1 ALLSIP
7 YPFTSG
13 TYTDVA
19 LSFVRT
25 NNLFGTTQGGR
36 DEAQNILLVITDGQS
51 YFPTLTIS
59 EAQKLKDAGVS
70 IVTIGVGLTVYE
82 EINAMASQL
91 DYVFTINSFDLL
103 DIIQNSLLNT
113 TCDISN
119 GAVNPRTQI
128 TQTLLTETK
137 MTTIHS
143 SESEMSPPK
152 STLLETA
159 SSTLSST
166 DISSTTLSDKE
177 PVSADII
184 ILLDSSASLGLE
196 NWLKMIKF
204 AADFVESFDV
214 GPDGAQFGALTFSNR
229 PELLFR
235 LNSYPNRTPV
245 IEKILST
252 PYVPTYT
259 RNQGLNQGLASIRSW
274 FLFEPSS
281 GGRPEAP
288 DIVIV
293 IMNGTSRYPAEA
305 SYEAGLLKENGINIV
320 AVGVGLDSAAELM
333 NIANDKESVISVN
346 GFDQLDDIKFNLMS
360 EVLDIVSMTTS
371 TYMTNTT
378 VSNFLTTEL
387 AGTTSVSIAS
397 STTSI
402 TTTASTLSTLNTL
415 PSMSTIE
422 ESTEANLQTTLSQV
436 TTNMIPTTYAST
448 SAFLESSTTSVSTTS
463 STTTTTTTVPTIKT
477 TTSVPT
483 ISTSTLPITST
494 TKASTEANLPTTLSQ
509 TTSNTTTTTHASTS
523 AFLES
528 STISASSASS
538 TMTTTTIVPTI
549 KTTPVP
555 TVSTTI
561 TVPNTSTTTVST
573 EATTKTTP
581 STNSSTSDILQ
592 SITTSAST
600 ATSTTTTYVPTINT
614 TTTVTTVTTTTKL
627 PSTSTT
633 SASTE
638 ATTKTTPSTHAS
650 TSFLESSTTSASTVS
665 STTNITTSVPTV
677 SKTTVPNTST
687 TSASTE
693 ATTKTTP
700 STHASTSAILES
712 STTSASTA
720 SKTMTTTSVT
730 TINTTTSV
738 TTVST
743 TTKLPSTSTTSAS
756 TEATTKTTST
766 NAITSAILESSNTS
780 ASTETNTMP
789 TISVPTVNTTTSI
802 PAVSTTS
809 TLPSTSTTKVNTEE
823 HLPTTL
829 SQASTN
835 TTPSTHAST
844 SAILESSTKSAST
857 ASSTMTTTTTV
868 PTINTTTFVTTVSTT
883 TTLPNTSTTS
893 AITEATTKTTPST
906 HASTSAILESSTTS
920 ASKASNTT
928 TTITSVPTVN
938 TTTSDPTIRTSTKE
952 STEAKIP
959 TTLSQASSNTTP
971 STHASTSA
979 ILETSTSAFTASSAL
994 TKTTSVSI
1002 TSTTLSSAT
1011 SISPRTTTVQLATST
1026 ETLVTNGAIS
1036 TSSAPANVSFVSN
1049 GFTNQTT
1056 NASTTRATTRDVST
1070 SQSITTLHVTET
1082 TSTTQAS
1089 TQASST
1095 LASATSI
1102 SPRTTTVQLATSTG
1116 TLVTNESISTS
1127 SAPANISFEDT
1138 PAPLP
1143 GDVVVSCGN
1152 SSKADIIFLLD
1163 ASSSVT
1169 EPNWKKIVKFSSD
1182 LVLNFTFGSDSNLFG
1197 AVIFNSQ
1204 ATKKFDLNTYHNKTA
1219 VSNALLAIP
1228 YPFTSGTNTASAL
1241 SFILTNNTFGTSS
1254 GGRDDAQNILI
1265 VITDG
1270 QSSNPNQTI
1279 IAAQNLKDA
1288 GISIVTI
1295 GIGLADLHEITAMA
1309 SQHDFVFN
1317 ISNFD
1322 VLSIINKDLL
1332 QITCGISNGFT
1343 NQTTNASTTRATT
1356 RDVSTSQSITTLHV
1370 TETTSTTQ
1378 ASTQAS
1384 STLAS
1389 ATSISPRTT
1398 TVQLATSTGTL
1409 VTNESISTSSAPAN
1423 ISFEDTPAPLPGD
1436 VVVSC
1441 GNSSKADI
1449 IFLLDASSSVTEPN
1463 WKKIVKFSSDLVL
1476 NFTFGSDSNL
1486 FGAVIFNSQATKK
1499 FDLNT
1504 YHNKTA
1510 VSNALLAIPYPFT
1523 SGTNTASALSFILTN
1538 NTFGTSSGGRDDA
1551 QNILIVITDGQS
1563 SNPNQTIIAAQN
1575 LKDAGISIVTIG
1587 IGLADLHEI
1596 TAMAS
1601 QHDFVFN
1608 ISNFDVLSIIN
1619 KDLLQITCGISNG
1632 FTNQTTN
1639 ASTTRATTRDVSTS
1653 QSITTLHVTE
1663 TTSTTQASTQ
1673 ASSTLASATSISPR
1687 TTTVQLATSTGTLV
1701 TNESISTSS
1710 APANISFEDTPAP
1723 LPGDVVVSCGNS
1735 SKADIIFLLDAS
1747 SSVTEPNWKKI
1758 VKFSSNLVLNF
1769 TFGSDSNL
1777 FGAVIFNSQATKKFD
1792 LNTYHN
1798 KTAVSNALLAIPYPF
1813 TSGTNTASALSF
1825 ILTNNTF
1832 GTSSGGRDDAQN
1844 ILIVIT
1850 DGQSSNP
1857 NQTIIAAQNLKD
1869 AGISIVTIGIGL
1881 ADLHEITAMASQ
1893 HDFVFNISNFDVLSI
1908 INKDLLQIT
1917 CGISNG
1923 FTNQTT
1929 NASTTRATT
1938 RDVSTSQSITTL
1950 HVTETTSTTQA
1961 STQASST
1968 LASATSISPR
1978 TTTVQ
1983 LATSTGT
1990 LVTNESISTSSAPAN
2005 ISFEDTPAPLPG
2017 DVVVSCG
2024 NSSKADIIFLLDA
2037 SSSVTEPN
2045 WKKIVKFSSDLVL
2058 NFTFGSDSNLFGA
2071 VIFNSQATKKFDLNT
2086 YHNKT
2091 AVSNALLAIP
2101 YPFTSGTNTASALS
2115 FILTNNTFGTSS
2127 GGRDDAQNILIV
2139 ITDGQSSN
2147 PNQTIIAAQNL
2158 KDAGISIVT
2167 IGIGL
2172 ADLHEITAMASQ
2184 HDFVFNISNFDVL
2197 SIINKDLLQ
2206 ITCGISNGFTNQTTN
2221 ASTTRATT
2229 RDVSTSQSITTLH
2242 VTETTS
2248 TTQASTQASSTLA
2261 SATSISP
2268 RTTTV
2273 QLATSTGTLVT
2284 NESIST
2290 SSAPANISFEDTP
2303 APLPGDVVVSCG
2315 NSSKA
2320 DIIFLLDASS
2330 SVTEPNWKK
2339 IVKFS
2344 SDLVL
2349 NFTFGSDSNLFGA
2362 VIFNSQ
2368 ATKKF
2373 DLNTYHNK
2381 TAVSNALLAIPYPF
2395 TSGTNTASALSFIL
2409 TNNTFGTSSGGRDDA
2424 QNILIVITDGQSSNP
2439 NQTII
2444 AAQNLKDAGISIVT
2458 IGIGLADLH
2467 EITAMAS
2474 QHDFVFNISNFDV
2487 LSIINKDLLQITCG
2501 ISNGFTNQTTNAST
2515 TRATTRDVSTS
2526 QSITT
2531 LHVTETTST
2540 TQASTQASST
2550 LASATSIS
2558 PRTTTVQLAT
2568 STGTLVT
2575 NESIST
2581 SSAPANI
2588 SFEDTPAP
2596 LPGDVVVSCGNS
2608 SKADI
2613 IFLLDAS
2620 SSVTEPNWKKIVKFS
2635 SDLVLNFTFGSDSNL
2650 FGAVIFNSQAT
2661 KKFDL
2666 NTYHNKTAVSNAL
2679 LAIPYPFTSGT
2690 NTASALSFI
2699 LTNNTFGTSS
2709 GGRDDAQN
2717 ILIVITDGQS
2727 SNPNQTI
2734 IAAQNLKDAGI
2745 SIVTIGIGLADLHEI
2760 TAMASQHD
2768 FVFNISN
2775 FDVLSIIN
2783 KDLLQ
2788 ITCGI
2793 SNGFTNQ
2800 TTNASTTRAT
2810 TRDVSTSQSI
2820 TTLHVTETTSTTQAS
2835 TQASST
2841 LASATSISPRTTT
2854 VQLATSTGTL
2864 VTNESISTS
2873 SAPANISFEDT
2884 PAPLPG
2890 DVVVS
2895 CGNSSKADIIFLLD
2909 ASSSVTEPN
2918 WKKIVKFSS
2927 DLVLNFT
2934 FGSDSNL
2941 FGAVIFNSQA
2951 TKKFDLNTYHN
2962 KTAVANALL
2971 AIPYPF
2977 TSGTNTAS
2985 ALSFILTNN
2994 TFGTSSGGR
3003 DDAQNIL
3010 IVITDGQS
3018 SNPNQTIIAAQNL
3031 KDAGISI
3038 VTIGIGLADLHEI
3051 TAMASQHDFVF
3062 NISNFDVLSIINK
3075 DLLQITC
3082 GISNGFTNQT
3092 TNASTTR
3099 ATTRD
3104 VSTSQSITTL
3114 HVTETTSTTQASTQA
3129 SSTLASATSISPRTT
3144 TVQLAT
3150 STGTLVTNES
3160 ISTSSAPA
3168 NISFEDTPAP
3178 LPGDVVVSCGNS
3190 SKADI
3195 IFLLDASS
3203 SVTEPNWKKI
3213 VKFSSD
3219 LVLNFTFGSDSNL
3232 FGAVIFN
3239 SQATKKFDLN
3249 TYHNK
3254 TAVSNAL
3261 LAIPY
3266 PFTSGT
3272 NTASALSFIL
3282 TNNTFGTSS
3291 GGRDDAQNIL
3301 IVITDGQSSN
3311 PNQTIIAAQNLKD
3324 AGISIV
3330 TIGIGLADLHEI
3342 TAMASQHD
3350 FVFNISNF
3358 DVLSIINKDLL
3369 QITCGISNGFTNQ
3382 TTNASTT
3389 RATTRDV
3396 STSQSITTLHVT
3408 ETTSTTQASTQ
3419 ASSTLAS
3426 ATSISPRTTTVQLAT
3441 STGTLVTNES
3451 ISTSS
3456 APANISFE
3464 DTPAPLPGDVVVSCG
3479 NSSKADIIFLLD
3491 ASSSVT
3497 EPNWKKIVK
3506 FSSDLVLNFT
3516 FGSDSNLFGAVIFN
3530 SQATKKFDLNTY
3542 HNKTAV
3548 SNALLAIPY
3557 PFTSGTNT
3565 ASALSFI
3572 LTNNT
3577 FGTSSG
3583 GRDDAQN
3590 ILIVITD
3597 GQSSNPNQTII
3608 AAQNLKDAGI
3618 SIVTIGI
3625 GLADLHEITAM
3636 ASQHDFVFN
3645 ISNFDVLS
3653 IINKD
3658 LLQITCGISNGFTN
3672 QTTNASTTR
3681 ATTRDVSTSQ
3691 SITTLHVTETTST
3704 TQASTQASSTLASAT
3719 SISPRTTTVQLATS
3733 TGTLVTNESIST
3745 SSAPA
3750 NISFED
3756 TPAPLPGDVVVSC
3769 GNSSKADIIFLLDAS
3784 SSVTEP
3790 NWKKIVKFSSDLVL
3804 NFTFGSDSNLF
3815 GAVIF
3820 NSQATKKFDLN
3831 TYHNKTAVSNAL
3843 LAIPYPF
3850 TSGTNT
3856 ASALSFILTNNTF
3869 GTSSGGRDDAQ
3880 NILIVITDG
3889 QSSNPNQTIIAAQNL
3904 KDAGISIVTI
3914 GIGLADLHEITAM
3927 ASQHDFV
3934 FNISNFDVLSIINKD
3949 LLQITCGIS
3958 NGFTNQTTNASTT
3971 RATTRDVSTSQSIT
3985 TLHVTETTSTTQAST
4000 QASSTLASATSIS
4013 PRTTTVQLATSTGT
4027 LVTNESISTSS
4038 APANISFEDTPAPL
4052 PGDVVVSCGNSSKAD
4067 IIFLLD
4073 ASSSVTEP
4081 NWKKIVKFS
4090 SDLVLN
4096 FTFGSDSNLF
4106 GAVIFNSQA
4115 TKKFDLNTYHN
4126 KTAVSNALLAIPYPF
4141 TSGTNTASAL
4151 SFILTNNTFGTSSGG
4166 RDDAQNILIV
4176 ITDGQSSNPNQTII
4190 AAQNLK
4196 DAGISIVTIGIGLAD
4211 LHEITAMASQ
4221 HDFVFNISN
4230 FDVLSIINKDL
4241 LQITCGISNG
4251 FTNQTTN
4258 ASTTRATTRDVSTSQ
4273 SITTL
4278 HVTETTST
4286 TQASTQ
4292 ASSTLASATSISPR
4306 TTTVQLATSTGT
4318 LVTNESIS
4326 TSSAPANI
4334 SFEDTPAPLPG
4345 DVVVSCGN
4353 SSKAD
4358 IIFLL
4363 DASSSVT
4370 EPNWKKIVKF
4380 SSDLV
4385 LNFTFGS
4392 DSNLF
4397 GAVIFNSQATKK
4409 FDLNTYHNKTA
4420 VANALLAIPYPFTS
4434 GTNTAS
4440 ALSFI
4445 LTNNTF
4451 GTSSGGRDDAQNILI
4466 VITDG
4471 QSSNPNQ
4478 TIIAAQNLKDAGIS
4492 IVTIGIG
4499 LADLH
4504 EITAMASQHDFVFNI
4519 SNFDVLSIINKD
4531 LLQITC
4537 GISNGFTNQTTNA
4550 STTRATTR
4558 DVSTSQSITTLHVTE
4573 TTSTTQAS
4581 TQASSSLASA
4591 TSISPRTTTV
4601 QLATST
4607 GTLVTNESISTS
4619 SAPANISFEDTP
4631 APLPG
4636 DVVVSCG
4643 NSSKADIIFLLDASS
4658 SVTEPNWKKIVKFS
4672 SDLVLN
4678 FTFGSD
4684 SNLFG
4689 AVIFNSQ
4696 ATKKF
4701 DLNTYHNK
4709 TAVSNALLAIPYP
4722 FTSGTNTAS
4731 ALSFILTNNTFGTS
4745 SGGRDDAQNILIVIT
4760 DGQSSNPNQTIIAA
4774 QNLKDAG
4781 ISIVTIGIGLAD
4793 LHEITAMASQ
4803 HDFVFNISNFD
4814 VLSIINKD
4822 LLQITC
4828 GISNGFTN
4836 QTTNASTTR
4845 ATTRDVSTSQSI
4857 TTLHVTETTS
4867 TTQASTQASSTLAS
4881 ATSISPRTTTVQ
4893 LATSTGTLVTNES
4906 ISTSSAPANIS
4917 FEDTPAPLPGDVV
4930 VSCGNSSKA
4939 DIIFLLDASSS
4950 VTEPNW
4956 KKIVKFSS
4964 DLVLNFTF
4972 GSDSNLFGAV
4982 IFNSQATK
4990 KFDLNTYHNKT
5001 AVSNALLAI
5010 PYPFTSG
5017 TNTASALSFILTN
5030 NTFGTS
5036 SGGRDDAQNILIV
5049 ITDGQ
5054 SSNPNQ
5060 TIIAAQ
5066 NLKDAGI
5073 SIVTIG
5079 IGLAD
5084 LHEITAMAS
5093 QHDFVFNISNF
5104 DVLSIIN
5111 KDLLQITCGI
5121 SNGFTNQTTN
5131 ASTTR
5136 ATTRDV
5142 STSQSITT
5150 LHVTETTSTTQASTQ
5165 ASSTLASATSIS
5177 PRTTTVQLA
5186 TSTGTLV
5193 TNESISTSSAPAN
5206 ISFEDTPAPLPG
5218 DVVVSCGNS
5227 SKADI
5232 IFLLDASSSVTEP
5245 NWKKIVK
5252 FSSDLV
5258 LNFTFGS
5265 DSNLFGAVIFNSQA
5279 TKKFDLN
5286 TYHNKTAVSN
5296 ALLAI
5301 PYPFTSGTN
5310 TASALSFILTNNT
5323 FGTSSGGRDDAQ
5335 NILIV
5340 ITDGQSSNP
5349 NQTIIA
5355 AQNLKDA
5362 GISIVTIGI
5371 GLADLHE
5378 ITAMASQHDFVFN
5391 ISNFDVLS
5399 IINKDLLQITCGISN
5414 GFTNQTT
5421 NASTTRAT
5429 TRDVST
5435 SQSITTLHVTETTST
5450 TQASTQASSTLA
5462 SATSISPRTTTV
5474 QLATSTGTL
5483 VTNESISTSS
5493 APANIS
5499 FEDTPAPL
5507 PGDVV
5512 VSCGNSSKADIIFLL
5527 DASSSVTEPNWKKIV
5542 KFSSDLVL
5550 NFTFGSD
5557 SNLFG
5562 AVIFNSQA
5570 TKKFDLNTYH
5580 NKTAVA
5586 NALLAIPYPFTSGT
5600 NTASALSF
5608 ILTNNTFGTSSGG
5621 RDDAQNILIVITDG
5635 QSSNPNQTIIAAQN
5649 LKDAGISIVTIGIGL
5664 ADLHEITAMA
5674 SQHDFVFNISNFD
5687 ILSIINED
5695 LLQITCH
5702 ISNSTTNLSTSDLT
5716 G

>member
-1 ALLSIP
+1 MLHSRLIDSKHMMIILWIFIGSLQFSEIYAYNTSCGNNITDTGEWDFPMDIEGLAAPSKICTSATDLVFVIDASTSIGATNFKKQLNFVANTASYFRVGSDSLRLGVVSFGTEAIVWINLGDHSSLQGISKALLEITYDGGYAYIHKALRKVTDTMFTSDAGGRDYAPDIVVVITDGLSNQPFTTAAEAKCLRSAGATIYAVGTSPSVQSLELLLMASRPENVFKSLSFDSLSNISNELVYSICKDYESTISPSSSDAPTRPNSVELTTTSPLLTLLTSTLTSITTPQKVMTDQPTTTTSHASKTDIILLIDASTSVGLESWSNLTTFASNFVRSLTFGPDKNLFGAVVFNKRSNILFSMDTYTSIDEVSEALLSAPNPSISS
-7 YPFTSG
+7 TRNTNLG
-13 TYTDVA
+13 LAEVRN
-19 LSFVRT
+19 SF
-25 NNLFGTTQGGR
+25 LFGPSAGGR
-36 DEAQNILLVITDGQS
+36 DEVPDILVVITNGLS
-51 YFPTLTIS
+51 RYPTETHDQAKILKDSGVKIITVGIG
-59 EAQKLKDAGVS
+59 LKDANEV
-70 IVTIGVGLTVYE
+70 LD
-82 EINAMASQL
+82 MASSSELALNAAGYDQL
-91 DYVFTINSFDLL
+91 Q
-103 DIIQNSLLNT
+103 DIQENLTDAVLKIALSRYATDATYWGNT
-113 TCDISN
+113 TSVTNASSIIPGTSTLGAFTTTSSSTSSTAMTDSSAGISVPT
-119 GAVNPRTQI
+119 AETSIPSETSVTMDK
-128 TQTLLTETK
+128 TFSTTTALLTETK

-245 IEKILST
+245 IEKMLST

-320 AVGVGLDSAAELM
+320 AVGVGLNSAAELM

-360 EVLDIVSMTTS
+360 EVLDIVTLTTS
-371 TYMTNTT
+371 TSMTNTT

-397 STTSI
+397 STTST

-415 PSMSTIE
+415 PSMSTSE

-436 TTNMIPTTYAST
+436 TTNMIPTTYART

-538 TMTTTTIVPTI
+538 TMTTTTTVPTI
-549 KTTPVP
+549 KTTTPVP

-581 STNSSTSDILQ
+581 STNSSTSAILQ

-600 ATSTTTTYVPTINT
+600 ATSTTTTSVPTINT
-614 TTTVTTVTTTTKL
+614 TTAVTTVTTTTKL
-627 PSTSTT
+627 PSTSTA

-650 TSFLESSTTSASTVS
+650 TSTFLESSTTSASTVS
-665 STTNITTSVPTV
+665 SSTNITTSVPTV
-677 SKTTVPNTST
+677 STTTVPNTST

-720 SKTMTTTSVT
+720 SNTMTTTTTVP

-756 TEATTKTTST
+756 TEATTKTTTST
-766 NAITSAILESSNTS
+766 NAITSAILESSTTS
-780 ASTETNTMP
+780 ASTETSTMP
-789 TISVPTVNTTTSI
+789 TISVPIVNTTTSI
-802 PAVSTTS
+802 PIVSTTS

-893 AITEATTKTTPST
+893 ASTEATTKTTPST
-906 HASTSAILESSTTS
+906 HASTSAILESGTTS
-920 ASKASNTT
+920 ASTASNTT

-938 TTTSDPTIRTSTKE
+938 TTTSDPTIRISTKE

-1036 TSSAPANVSFVSN
+1036 TSSAPANVSF
-1049 GFTNQTT
+1049 GEYDQCTI
-1056 NASTTRATTRDVST
+1056 AT
-1070 SQSITTLHVTET
+1070 QIK
-1082 TSTTQAS
+1082 Q
-1089 TQASST
+1089 
-1095 LASATSI
+1095 
-1102 SPRTTTVQLATSTG
+1102 
-1116 TLVTNESISTS
+1116 
-1127 SAPANISFEDT
+1127 EDT

-1701 TNESISTSS
+1701 TNELISTSS

-1758 VKFSSNLVLNF
+1758 VKFSSDLVLNF

-1893 HDFVFNISNFDVLSI
+1893 HDFAFNISNFDVLSI

-1990 LVTNESISTSSAPAN
+1990 LVTNELISTSSAPAN

-2284 NESIST
+2284 NELIST

-2531 LHVTETTST
+2531 LLVTETP
-2540 TQASTQASST
+2540 STQASSS

-2558 PRTTTVQLAT
+2558 PKTTTVQLAT

-2575 NESIST
+2575 NGSTST

-2775 FDVLSIIN
+2775 FD
-2783 KDLLQ
+2783 
-2788 ITCGI
+2788 
-2793 SNGFTNQ
+2793 
-2800 TTNASTTRAT
+2800 
-2810 TRDVSTSQSI
+2810 
-2820 TTLHVTETTSTTQAS
+2820 
-2835 TQASST
+2835 
-2841 LASATSISPRTTT
+2841 
-2854 VQLATSTGTL
+2854 
-2864 VTNESISTS
+2864 
-2873 SAPANISFEDT
+2873 
-2884 PAPLPG
+2884 
-2890 DVVVS
+2890 
-2895 CGNSSKADIIFLLD
+2895 
-2909 ASSSVTEPN
+2909 
-2918 WKKIVKFSS
+2918 
-2927 DLVLNFT
+2927 
-2934 FGSDSNL
+2934 
-2941 FGAVIFNSQA
+2941 
-2951 TKKFDLNTYHN
+2951 
-2962 KTAVANALL
+2962 
-2971 AIPYPF
+2971 
-2977 TSGTNTAS
+2977 
-2985 ALSFILTNN
+2985 
-2994 TFGTSSGGR
+2994 
-3003 DDAQNIL
+3003 
-3010 IVITDGQS
+3010 
-3018 SNPNQTIIAAQNL
+3018 
-3031 KDAGISI
+3031 
-3038 VTIGIGLADLHEI
+3038 
-3051 TAMASQHDFVF
+3051 
-3062 NISNFDVLSIINK
+3062 
-3075 DLLQITC
+3075 
-3082 GISNGFTNQT
+3082 
-3092 TNASTTR
+3092 
-3099 ATTRD
+3099 
-3104 VSTSQSITTL
+3104 
-3114 HVTETTSTTQASTQA
+3114 
-3129 SSTLASATSISPRTT
+3129 
-3144 TVQLAT
+3144 
-3150 STGTLVTNES
+3150 
-3160 ISTSSAPA
+3160 
-3168 NISFEDTPAP
+3168 
-3178 LPGDVVVSCGNS
+3178 
-3190 SKADI
+3190 
-3195 IFLLDASS
+3195 
-3203 SVTEPNWKKI
+3203 
-3213 VKFSSD
+3213 
-3219 LVLNFTFGSDSNL
+3219 
-3232 FGAVIFN
+3232 
-3239 SQATKKFDLN
+3239 
-3249 TYHNK
+3249 
-3254 TAVSNAL
+3254 
-3261 LAIPY
+3261 
-3266 PFTSGT
+3266 
-3272 NTASALSFIL
+3272 
-3282 TNNTFGTSS
+3282 
-3291 GGRDDAQNIL
+3291 
-3301 IVITDGQSSN
+3301 
-3311 PNQTIIAAQNLKD
+3311 
-3324 AGISIV
+3324 
-3330 TIGIGLADLHEI
+3330 
-3342 TAMASQHD
+3342 
-3350 FVFNISNF
+3350 
-3358 DVLSIINKDLL
+3358 
-3369 QITCGISNGFTNQ
+3369 
-3382 TTNASTT
+3382 
-3389 RATTRDV
+3389 
-3396 STSQSITTLHVT
+3396 
-3408 ETTSTTQASTQ
+3408 
-3419 ASSTLAS
+3419 
-3426 ATSISPRTTTVQLAT
+3426 
-3441 STGTLVTNES
+3441 
-3451 ISTSS
+3451 
-3456 APANISFE
+3456 
-3464 DTPAPLPGDVVVSCG
+3464 
-3479 NSSKADIIFLLD
+3479 
-3491 ASSSVT
+3491 
-3497 EPNWKKIVK
+3497 
-3506 FSSDLVLNFT
+3506 
-3516 FGSDSNLFGAVIFN
+3516 
-3530 SQATKKFDLNTY
+3530 
-3542 HNKTAV
+3542 
-3548 SNALLAIPY
+3548 
-3557 PFTSGTNT
+3557 
-3565 ASALSFI
+3565 
-3572 LTNNT
+3572 
-3577 FGTSSG
+3577 
-3583 GRDDAQN
+3583 
-3590 ILIVITD
+3590 
-3597 GQSSNPNQTII
+3597 
-3608 AAQNLKDAGI
+3608 
-3618 SIVTIGI
+3618 
-3625 GLADLHEITAM
+3625 
-3636 ASQHDFVFN
+3636 
-3645 ISNFDVLS
+3645 
-3653 IINKD
+3653 
-3658 LLQITCGISNGFTN
+3658 
-3672 QTTNASTTR
+3672 
-3681 ATTRDVSTSQ
+3681 
-3691 SITTLHVTETTST
+3691 
-3704 TQASTQASSTLASAT
+3704 
-3719 SISPRTTTVQLATS
+3719 
-3733 TGTLVTNESIST
+3733 
-3745 SSAPA
+3745 
-3750 NISFED
+3750 
-3756 TPAPLPGDVVVSC
+3756 
-3769 GNSSKADIIFLLDAS
+3769 
-3784 SSVTEP
+3784 
-3790 NWKKIVKFSSDLVL
+3790 
-3804 NFTFGSDSNLF
+3804 
-3815 GAVIF
+3815 
-3820 NSQATKKFDLN
+3820 
-3831 TYHNKTAVSNAL
+3831 
-3843 LAIPYPF
+3843 
-3850 TSGTNT
+3850 
-3856 ASALSFILTNNTF
+3856 
-3869 GTSSGGRDDAQ
+3869 
-3880 NILIVITDG
+3880 
-3889 QSSNPNQTIIAAQNL
+3889 
-3904 KDAGISIVTI
+3904 
-3914 GIGLADLHEITAM
+3914 
-3927 ASQHDFV
+3927 
-3934 FNISNFDVLSIINKD
+3934 
-3949 LLQITCGIS
+3949 
-3958 NGFTNQTTNASTT
+3958 
-3971 RATTRDVSTSQSIT
+3971 
-3985 TLHVTETTSTTQAST
+3985 
-4000 QASSTLASATSIS
+4000 
-4013 PRTTTVQLATSTGT
+4013 
-4027 LVTNESISTSS
+4027 
-4038 APANISFEDTPAPL
+4038 
-4052 PGDVVVSCGNSSKAD
+4052 
-4067 IIFLLD
+4067 
-4073 ASSSVTEP
+4073 
-4081 NWKKIVKFS
+4081 
-4090 SDLVLN
+4090 
-4096 FTFGSDSNLF
+4096 
-4106 GAVIFNSQA
+4106 
-4115 TKKFDLNTYHN
+4115 
-4126 KTAVSNALLAIPYPF
+4126 
-4141 TSGTNTASAL
+4141 
-4151 SFILTNNTFGTSSGG
+4151 
-4166 RDDAQNILIV
+4166 
-4176 ITDGQSSNPNQTII
+4176 
-4190 AAQNLK
+4190 
-4196 DAGISIVTIGIGLAD
+4196 
-4211 LHEITAMASQ
+4211 
-4221 HDFVFNISN
+4221 
-4230 FDVLSIINKDL
+4230 
-4241 LQITCGISNG
+4241 
-4251 FTNQTTN
+4251 
-4258 ASTTRATTRDVSTSQ
+4258 
-4273 SITTL
+4273 
-4278 HVTETTST
+4278 
-4286 TQASTQ
+4286 
-4292 ASSTLASATSISPR
+4292 
-4306 TTTVQLATSTGT
+4306 
-4318 LVTNESIS
+4318 
-4326 TSSAPANI
+4326 
-4334 SFEDTPAPLPG
+4334 
-4345 DVVVSCGN
+4345 
-4353 SSKAD
+4353 
-4358 IIFLL
+4358 
-4363 DASSSVT
+4363 
-4370 EPNWKKIVKF
+4370 
-4380 SSDLV
+4380 
-4385 LNFTFGS
+4385 
-4392 DSNLF
+4392 
-4397 GAVIFNSQATKK
+4397 
-4409 FDLNTYHNKTA
+4409 
-4420 VANALLAIPYPFTS
+4420 
-4434 GTNTAS
+4434 
-4440 ALSFI
+4440 
-4445 LTNNTF
+4445 
-4451 GTSSGGRDDAQNILI
+4451 
-4466 VITDG
+4466 
-4471 QSSNPNQ
+4471 
-4478 TIIAAQNLKDAGIS
+4478 
-4492 IVTIGIG
+4492 
-4499 LADLH
+4499 
-4504 EITAMASQHDFVFNI
+4504 
-4519 SNFDVLSIINKD
+4519 
-4531 LLQITC
+4531 
-4537 GISNGFTNQTTNA
+4537 
-4550 STTRATTR
+4550 
-4558 DVSTSQSITTLHVTE
+4558 
-4573 TTSTTQAS
+4573 
-4581 TQASSSLASA
+4581 
-4591 TSISPRTTTV
+4591 
-4601 QLATST
+4601 
-4607 GTLVTNESISTS
+4607 
-4619 SAPANISFEDTP
+4619 
-4631 APLPG
+4631 
-4636 DVVVSCG
+4636 
-4643 NSSKADIIFLLDASS
+4643 
-4658 SVTEPNWKKIVKFS
+4658 
-4672 SDLVLN
+4672 
-4678 FTFGSD
+4678 
-4684 SNLFG
+4684 
-4689 AVIFNSQ
+4689 
-4696 ATKKF
+4696 
-4701 DLNTYHNK
+4701 
-4709 TAVSNALLAIPYP
+4709 
-4722 FTSGTNTAS
+4722 
-4731 ALSFILTNNTFGTS
+4731 
-4745 SGGRDDAQNILIVIT
+4745 
-4760 DGQSSNPNQTIIAA
+4760 
-4774 QNLKDAG
+4774 
-4781 ISIVTIGIGLAD
+4781 
-4793 LHEITAMASQ
+4793 
-4803 HDFVFNISNFD
+4803 
-4814 VLSIINKD
+4814 
-4822 LLQITC
+4822 
-4828 GISNGFTN
+4828 
-4836 QTTNASTTR
+4836 
-4845 ATTRDVSTSQSI
+4845 
-4857 TTLHVTETTS
+4857 
-4867 TTQASTQASSTLAS
+4867 
-4881 ATSISPRTTTVQ
+4881 
-4893 LATSTGTLVTNES
+4893 
-4906 ISTSSAPANIS
+4906 
-4917 FEDTPAPLPGDVV
+4917 
-4930 VSCGNSSKA
+4930 
-4939 DIIFLLDASSS
+4939 
-4950 VTEPNW
+4950 
-4956 KKIVKFSS
+4956 
-4964 DLVLNFTF
+4964 
-4972 GSDSNLFGAV
+4972 
-4982 IFNSQATK
+4982 
-4990 KFDLNTYHNKT
+4990 
-5001 AVSNALLAI
+5001 
-5010 PYPFTSG
+5010 
-5017 TNTASALSFILTN
+5017 
-5030 NTFGTS
+5030 
-5036 SGGRDDAQNILIV
+5036 
-5049 ITDGQ
+5049 
-5054 SSNPNQ
+5054 
-5060 TIIAAQ
+5060 
-5066 NLKDAGI
+5066 
-5073 SIVTIG
+5073 
-5079 IGLAD
+5079 
-5084 LHEITAMAS
+5084 
-5093 QHDFVFNISNF
+5093 
-5104 DVLSIIN
+5104 
-5111 KDLLQITCGI
+5111 
-5121 SNGFTNQTTN
+5121 
-5131 ASTTR
+5131 
-5136 ATTRDV
+5136 
-5142 STSQSITT
+5142 
-5150 LHVTETTSTTQASTQ
+5150 
-5165 ASSTLASATSIS
+5165 
-5177 PRTTTVQLA
+5177 
-5186 TSTGTLV
+5186 
-5193 TNESISTSSAPAN
+5193 
-5206 ISFEDTPAPLPG
+5206 
-5218 DVVVSCGNS
+5218 
-5227 SKADI
+5227 
-5232 IFLLDASSSVTEP
+5232 
-5245 NWKKIVK
+5245 
-5252 FSSDLV
+5252 
-5258 LNFTFGS
+5258 
-5265 DSNLFGAVIFNSQA
+5265 
-5279 TKKFDLN
+5279 
-5286 TYHNKTAVSN
+5286 
-5296 ALLAI
+5296 
-5301 PYPFTSGTN
+5301 
-5310 TASALSFILTNNT
+5310 
-5323 FGTSSGGRDDAQ
+5323 
-5335 NILIV
+5335 
-5340 ITDGQSSNP
+5340 
-5349 NQTIIA
+5349 
-5355 AQNLKDA
+5355 
-5362 GISIVTIGI
+5362 
-5371 GLADLHE
+5371 
-5378 ITAMASQHDFVFN
+5378 
-5391 ISNFDVLS
+5391 
-5399 IINKDLLQITCGISN
+5399 
-5414 GFTNQTT
+5414 
-5421 NASTTRAT
+5421 
-5429 TRDVST
+5429 
-5435 SQSITTLHVTETTST
+5435 
-5450 TQASTQASSTLA
+5450 
-5462 SATSISPRTTTV
+5462 
-5474 QLATSTGTL
+5474 
-5483 VTNESISTSS
+5483 
-5493 APANIS
+5493 
-5499 FEDTPAPL
+5499 
-5507 PGDVV
+5507 
-5512 VSCGNSSKADIIFLL
+5512 
-5527 DASSSVTEPNWKKIV
+5527 
-5542 KFSSDLVL
+5542 
-5550 NFTFGSD
+5550 
-5557 SNLFG
+5557 
-5562 AVIFNSQA
+5562 
-5570 TKKFDLNTYH
+5570 
-5580 NKTAVA
+5580 
-5586 NALLAIPYPFTSGT
+5586 
-5600 NTASALSF
+5600 
-5608 ILTNNTFGTSSGG
+5608 
-5621 RDDAQNILIVITDG
+5621 
-5635 QSSNPNQTIIAAQN
+5635 
-5649 LKDAGISIVTIGIGL
+5649 
-5664 ADLHEITAMA
+5664 
-5674 SQHDFVFNISNFD
+5674 

-5702 ISNSTTNLSTSDLT
+5702 ISNSTTNLSTSD
-5716 G
+5716 